1 MNGYITPTGELI
13 DVEKWRDE
21 NGYWGSA
28 HYAYCYAHNTDD
40 EVLLNQGYVKLTE
53 CVKPYIFY
61 GRHLTPEQ
69 VAKLRELNVS
79 PEEDDLP

>member
-1 MNGYITPTGELI
+1 MTGYITPTGELI
-13 DVEKWRDE
+13 DVEKCRNE

-28 HYAYCYAHNTDD
+28 HFAYCYAHNIDD
-40 EVLLNQGYVKLTE
+40 EDLLNQGYVKLTE

-69 VAKLRELNVS
+69 VAKLRELNIL